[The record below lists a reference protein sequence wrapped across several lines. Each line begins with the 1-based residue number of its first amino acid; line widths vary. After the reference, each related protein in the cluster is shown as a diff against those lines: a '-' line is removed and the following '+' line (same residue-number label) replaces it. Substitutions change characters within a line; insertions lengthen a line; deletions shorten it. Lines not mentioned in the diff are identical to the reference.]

1 MKNIF
6 FTLLLS
12 SAVISCT
19 TNSFKTSAGT
29 KVTYFKKGDG
39 EMPIDSLIGLYA
51 IRYTREKGEVMSESD
66 PQNPLPLKIDPND
79 QPQQGELYEILAQL
93 RTGDSVGFDLVAD
106 ELFSKT
112 FNAPMPDSIAPDEKI
127 KFQIACIDQLTETGY
142 HDMIAEKAKQ
152 EEEKQLAIDS
162 EILNDYLVQN
172 NIETERTESGLR
184 YIITEQSSGSTP
196 ENGQVVHVN
205 YSGWVLGGK
214 YFDTSVEKV
223 AREQSLYQEGRSYKP
238 FSFPLGQ
245 GQVIKGWDEGIALLN
260 VGSKARLYIPST
272 LAYQTR
278 QISEIIMPNAIL
290 IFDVELVGLDE

>member
-29 KVTYFKKGDG
+29 EVTYFKKGDG

-184 YIITEQSSGSTP
+184 YVITEQSSGSTP